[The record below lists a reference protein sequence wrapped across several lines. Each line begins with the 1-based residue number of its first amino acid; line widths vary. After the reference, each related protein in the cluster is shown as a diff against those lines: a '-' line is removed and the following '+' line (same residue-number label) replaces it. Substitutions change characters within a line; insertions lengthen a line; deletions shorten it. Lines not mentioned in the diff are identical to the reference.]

1 MRQIP
6 TIYFSKT
13 KMHGEDVESVF
24 VQLKK
29 KKVKQKHFNQ
39 ALQMCLLSPPNG
51 VEKNKQ
57 KESYLCGFLLV
68 LKDTCK
74 TFSPRRYPLRLAMAM
89 AASS

>member
-29 KKVKQKHFNQ
+29 
-39 ALQMCLLSPPNG
+39 
-51 VEKNKQ
+51 

-89 AASS
+89 

>member
-29 KKVKQKHFNQ
+29 KSKTKT
-39 ALQMCLLSPPNG
+39 LQSGFTNVPPFPSKRCR
-51 VEKNKQ
+51 KNKQ